1 MSTTISNLNILH
13 SIDVNQNL
21 SCPGIPVATGT
32 PAPVIPAGYSFL
44 VINDVTGKIYKYT
57 PI

>member
-1 MSTTISNLNILH
+1 MSTTISNLNIVN

-21 SCPGIPVATGT
+21 SCPGIPTAPGA

-44 VINDVTGKIYKYT
+44 VINNTTGKIYKYT
-57 PI
+57 P